1 MTIFYASITISF
13 SLEEKGV
20 EKPYPVG
27 ASIRQETSVVKYLNL
42 IYIRSPQK
50 LKKGNRLL
58 PCDRGDN
65 YDEGPCTPK
74 GINAPSLFLV

>member
-1 MTIFYASITISF
+1 MTMFYASITISF
-13 SLEEKGV
+13 SLKEKGV

-27 ASIRQETSVVKYLNL
+27 ASISQETSVAKYLNL

-50 LKKGNRLL
+50 LKKVIAY
-58 PCDRGDN
+58 